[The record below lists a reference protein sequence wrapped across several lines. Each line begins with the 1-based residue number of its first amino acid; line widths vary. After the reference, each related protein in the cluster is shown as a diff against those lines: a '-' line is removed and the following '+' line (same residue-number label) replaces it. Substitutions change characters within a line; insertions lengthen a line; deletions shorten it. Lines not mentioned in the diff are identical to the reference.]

1 MLSQEAAVFSFIDK
15 SVFSEIWGSR
25 DQSPERTQDI
35 SLLGMPNVGADKAAL
50 AEFSQSEAGDGW
62 IREVEHWLDWGLTKV
77 QRLWAVLCA
86 GPPAS
91 CLVACH

>member
-50 AEFSQSEAGDGW
+50 TEFSQ
-62 IREVEHWLDWGLTKV
+62 
-77 QRLWAVLCA
+77 
-86 GPPAS
+86 
-91 CLVACH
+91 